1 MAQFVSGEVV
11 VLPYPFTD
19 LSSRKVRPA
28 LVLASLDRGDVIL
41 CQITSQVGSH
51 AEAVPV
57 GMTDFVPGGALPLD
71 SYALPH
77 RVVTAHESCML
88 RRAGRL
94 KPAKLQE
101 VRERVCAVI
110 YGS

>member
-1 MAQFVSGEVV
+1 MARFVSGEVV

-19 LSSRKVRPA
+19 MSSSKVRPA
-28 LVLASLDRGDVIL
+28 LVLASLTRGDVIL
-41 CQITSQVGSH
+41 CQITSQAGSH
-51 AEAVPV
+51 ADAVPV
-57 GMTDFVPGGALPLD
+57 NMTDFVPGAALPLD

-77 RVVTAHESCML
+77 RVVTAHESCVL

-94 KPAKLQE
+94 KPTKLQE

-110 YGS
+110 RGS

>member
-1 MAQFVSGEVV
+1 MARFVSGEVV

-19 LSSRKVRPA
+19 LSSSKVRPA
-28 LVLASLDRGDVIL
+28 LVLAALTRGDVIL
-41 CQITSQVGSH
+41 CQITSQAGSH

-57 GMTDFVPGGALPLD
+57 SMTDFMPGGALPLD

-77 RVVTAHESCML
+77 RVVTAHESCVL
-88 RRAGRL
+88 RRSGRL

-101 VRERVCAVI
+101 IRERVCAVI
-110 YGS
+110 RGT

>member
-1 MAQFVSGEVV
+1 MARFVSGEVV

-19 LSSRKVRPA
+19 LSSSKVRPA
-28 LVLASLDRGDVIL
+28 LVLAALTRGDVIL
-41 CQITSQVGSH
+41 CQITSQAGSH

-57 GMTDFVPGGALPLD
+57 LMTDFVPGGALPLD

-77 RVVTAHESCML
+77 RVVTAHESCVL

-94 KPAKLQE
+94 KPARLQE

-110 YGS
+110 RGA